1 VIPLQL
7 LLHML
12 TWQYTMKVVYN
23 TSLGDN
29 MVLLIWKKWRDGMV
43 VFTKKL
49 QGEVK
54 CELILMI

>member
-1 VIPLQL
+1 
-7 LLHML
+7 ML